1 MGEQVTVQG
10 NVIDHIYAAG
20 TPGRPTLPRPDVD
33 AGMTAGL
40 IVSDLPRM
48 DIVIVEVRNPYHLFV
63 VPGTPELPQVRS
75 MAGIANAIEYAIGV
89 RMEQLPMSPGAIL
102 ETMWEQGQGSYILA
116 QIPLRAGIGLTN
128 AGLEHWGA
136 LDSSIDRA
144 KPKAYSRHALRPGC
158 GRRGKC
164 PGDNIAQWHT

>member
-48 DIVIVEVRNPYHLFV
+48 DIVIVEVRNPCHLFV
-63 VPGTPELPQVRS
+63 VPGTPELPQVRA
-75 MAGIANAIEYAIGV
+75 MAWIANAIEYAIGV

-102 ETMWEQGQGSYILA
+102 ETMWEQC
-116 QIPLRAGIGLTN
+116 
-128 AGLEHWGA
+128 
-136 LDSSIDRA
+136 
-144 KPKAYSRHALRPGC
+144 K
-158 GRRGKC
+158 
-164 PGDNIAQWHT
+164 